1 MSCFRRI
8 VSFLPRE
15 DWIVVGWVLA
25 IEILLFFVG
34 AKSYPIL
41 WDKPLD
47 GARRWFGIWDQ
58 WDFGYYQKIAEFGY
72 SQADGSLAFYP
83 LFPWLM
89 GLVTSVTRSYLAAGL
104 IISGIAS
111 IIAAIQLRR
120 LVQLDYP
127 ASVALRSVWFFLIF
141 PTAYFLHVAYSESL
155 FLALALACIL
165 AARGERWWWAGVL
178 GAFCWMTRGVG
189 AVLVPTLAIEAA
201 QQYWVR
207 RKACSHGAVSP
218 CGSEHVGNAFARPG
232 GYSKTDP
239 SAWNW
244 QWLWIAVVPVGFA
257 VYLFINWRVAGDPFA
272 FLQTRKISFE
282 QSFALPSVGIRQ
294 ALWALYP
301 TPREAEMVGVQELSF
316 AALGFICTIISWIRL
331 RAIYAMWMTV
341 SLVLFISLN
350 FLQSIPRYTLTMFP
364 IFILFALLGRN
375 RFWAG
380 VITVWS
386 LLLFALFAALFARGE
401 WAF

>member
-1 MSCFRRI
+1 MN
-8 VSFLPRE
+8 
-15 DWIVVGWVLA
+15 
-25 IEILLFFVG
+25 
-34 AKSYPIL
+34 
-41 WDKPLD
+41 
-47 GARRWFGIWDQ
+47 GARQWFQIWDQ

-72 SQADGSLAFYP
+72 SGDDGSIAFYP

-89 GLVTSVTRSYLAAGL
+89 GLGTYISKSYLAAGL
-104 IISGIAS
+104 IISAIAS
-111 IIAAIQLRR
+111 IVAAILLRR

-127 ASVALRSVWFFLIF
+127 GSVAMRSVWFFLIF
-141 PTAYFLHVAYSESL
+141 PTAYFLHVGYSESL

-165 AARGERWWWAGVL
+165 AARIQRWWLAGVL

-189 AVLVPTLAIEAA
+189 AVLVPTLAVEAA

-207 RKACSHGAVSP
+207 RPSGSHGAVSP
-218 CGSEHVGNAFARPG
+218 CQNPEGGNASTQRG
-232 GYSKTDP
+232 DYNKTLR

-244 QWLWIAVVPVGFA
+244 QWLWIAAVPVGFA
-257 VYLFINWRVAGDPFA
+257 IYLFINWHVAGHPFA

-282 QSFALPSVGIRQ
+282 QSFAFPSVGIRQ

-301 TPREAEMVGVQELSF
+301 TPREAEMVCVQELSF
-316 AALGFICTIISWIRL
+316 AALAFICTIISWIKL
-331 RAIYAMWMTV
+331 RPIYAMWMTA
-341 SLVLFISLN
+341 SLVLFLSVN

-364 IFILFALLGRN
+364 IFILFALLGKN

-380 VITVWS
+380 VLTVWS
-386 LLLFALFAALFARGE
+386 LLLFALFAVLFAHGE